1 MNMSI
6 RVISYNCS
14 GMRLGMSAGDKA
26 RRIVID
32 SLLEECDIL
41 CLQETL
47 PVQELEKLNSFN
59 PKFHGVGEINH

>member
-41 CLQETL
+41 CLQDTFL
-47 PVQELEKLNSFN
+47 PVQELEKLF
-59 PKFHGVGEINH
+59 

>member
-6 RVISYNCS
+6 RVISYNCR
-14 GMRLGMSAGDKA
+14 GMQLGMTAGDKA

-41 CLQETL
+41 CLQDTFL
-47 PVQELEKLNSFN
+47 PVQELEKLF
-59 PKFHGVGEINH
+59 